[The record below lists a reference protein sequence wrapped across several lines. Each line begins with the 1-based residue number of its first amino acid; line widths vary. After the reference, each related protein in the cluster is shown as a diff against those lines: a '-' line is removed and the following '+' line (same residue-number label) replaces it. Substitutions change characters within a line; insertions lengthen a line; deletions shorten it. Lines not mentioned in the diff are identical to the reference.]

1 MPGYLDPSSNVE
13 ETSERKPLH
22 ILEEFVQDW
31 IVTIDKND
39 EKSLAM
45 LLCFS
50 FMKEFA
56 FTESRAAETTA
67 KIINKADKTS
77 RHWRTDL
84 ITNDGNFSESKQGKY
99 QRSGVLWCDE
109 ELTKEA
115 REYVR
120 LNASVKGKPNLTV
133 PDF

>member
-99 QRSGVLWCDE
+99 QRSGVL
-109 ELTKEA
+109 
-115 REYVR
+115 
-120 LNASVKGKPNLTV
+120 
-133 PDF
+133 